1 MTGIEECKG
10 LDKKAYQV
18 MSTPVVVASVEEFLE
33 DAARRMYES
42 NVGSVVIVDRNNKL
56 AGILSRR
63 DVLYLVATGEA
74 RKNPKVSTV
83 MTASVITGTSDEALA
98 SLLQKMRSAGV
109 KHIVIVDGEDKP
121 IGIVSMWDILMSIA
135 KECLGEDD

>member
-1 MTGIEECKG
+1 LTSIEECKG
-10 LDKKAYQV
+10 LDKTAYQV
-18 MSTPVVVASVEEFLE
+18 MSTPVVVASAEEFLE

-42 NVGSVVIVDRNNKL
+42 NVGSIVIVDQDNKL
-56 AGILSRR
+56 VGILSRR

-74 RKNPKVSTV
+74 RKNPRVSTV
-83 MTASVITGTSDEALA
+83 MTASVITGSSNERLA

-109 KHIVIVDGEDKP
+109 KHIVIVDGEDRP

-135 KECLGEDD
+135 RECLGEDD